1 MANISKVRLSGITY
15 TIVDETAI
23 HSLEGYAT
31 SAQTQSAITAAT
43 NALAEAIAEQHYQT
57 SGDVQNAIS
66 GKADTSAL
74 TVFADSVVYN
84 STSEYIEF
92 YNGGTGGT
100 KVYEISA
107 APFLIDGMVQS
118 VEITSIT
125 SGGSEVQVLEITWNS
140 AAGGQVTDIPLTD
153 IFNPSQYYTKTE
165 VDTALS
171 GKQETLVSGTNIK
184 TINNQSILGSGD
196 IHIEAQGVIDTQM
209 SSTSENAVQ
218 NKVIKAYADT
228 KNPMVTLD
236 NETLVIS

>member
-57 SGDVQNAIS
+57 SGDVQQAIS

-74 TVFADSVVYN
+74 TVFADSVTYN
-84 STSEYIEF
+84 SSTEYIEF
-92 YNGGTGGT
+92 FNGGTGGT
-100 KVYEISA
+100 KVFEISA
-107 APFLIDGMVQS
+107 APFLIDGMVES
-118 VEITSIT
+118 VVLTSVT

-184 TINNQSILGSGD
+184 TINNTSLLGSGN
-196 IHIEAQGVIDTQM
+196 ITIESGGVEV
-209 SSTSENAVQ
+209 SVE
-218 NKVIKAYADT
+218 
-228 KNPMVTLD
+228 
-236 NETLVIS
+236 NETLIFS